1 MKKYIITI
9 LFAFSVL
16 LNLSAQ
22 KHGEE
27 MNYNNN
33 DSLLLGYQLYIPQSM
48 DLFTTQ
54 KATSET
60 FDNSPHIDI
69 SKALYGKIA
78 GLNVYQGVG
87 QLFNNISTLSI
98 HGQSPLVLVD
108 GYPRNIEDIVAAEI
122 ESVTVLKD
130 AISVALYGV
139 RGANGVVMITT
150 KRGKN
155 QRLKITTKYQM
166 GVNTQFRSPDFAD
179 SYTYA
184 TKLNEALLL
193 DGLNPR
199 YDSNELNA
207 FKNNMFPYDYPNVD
221 WWKESYNNVSYNH
234 RLNLTFNGG
243 NERFRY
249 FTAMDYMHDKGFFKY
264 NTTDS
269 RYNSK
274 PTDVRLNLRANIDVN
289 VTSSTFFKLGV
300 VSKLMETNRARYE
313 SIFNAIYNTPSAAFP
328 IRYSNEIFGGNSTYT
343 FNNPVALLTST
354 GNHKTTFSTLLA
366 DASLK
371 QNLNALVDGLA
382 VELSVAFDNFGSMY
396 DTSSKEY
403 RYIDSRP
410 SILDDGITLVT
421 DPVIYRRDSEVLSHG
436 QGFTSLYLR
445 TNMQGK
451 LSYEK
456 NFSEVH
462 NLLSAL
468 IYDQQSFIRQ
478 GRNQS
483 AKRQSILATAMYSFR
498 KKYSLG
504 AVMNYSGTAYLPKTD
519 RYRLYP
525 AVSASWVV
533 SEEDFVKNTG
543 ALDYLKLYA
552 SIGTSGW
559 DGNLSHELYRQGYGG
574 QYGNGYFFTD
584 NASQFWGQGEGPLP
598 VENLTVEKSTKTAIG
613 FVSSFLNNRL
623 NLTFE
628 GFNNKRSD
636 ILVPS
641 GASVSEV
648 IGINVGYLN
657 AGIQKYYGFDAAFS
671 WEEKINKFKYKLYA
685 NGSYLD
691 TKIVNDNQEFQEYD
705 YLYRKGNRVN
715 QFYGLEVVGIFH
727 DQMEI
732 NNSAVQTFSIARPG
746 DLKYR
751 DQNGDG
757 IINNQDVVKMFGSSI
772 PRFYFG
778 FGLNLAYE
786 NFELLA
792 DFQGLTGR
800 TVNLLNSKIYSPLVE
815 NGNISNTFLKTEI
828 PWTPENAS
836 VATMPRLTTLANANN
851 YYTNSLWLR
860 DGSFIKLRNLM
871 LAYTFPKSLTS
882 FADVKVYVQG
892 TNLFSLDN
900 IKTLDPEQLGT
911 NYPVIRSYW
920 AGIKLNF

>member
-1 MKKYIITI
+1 MKKYIITT
-9 LFAFSVL
+9 LFIFSVL
-16 LNLSAQ
+16 LGLGAQ
-22 KHGEE
+22 ENEG
-27 MNYNNN
+27 NINNNN

-48 DLFTTQ
+48 DLFATQ
-54 KATSET
+54 KVTNET

-78 GLNVYQGVG
+78 GLNIYQGVG
-87 QLFNNISTLSI
+87 DLFNNISVLSV
-98 HGQSPLVLVD
+98 HGQAPLVLVD
-108 GYPRNIEDIVAAEI
+108 GYPRNIEDIVASEI
-122 ESVTVLKD
+122 ESVAVLKD
-130 AISVALYGV
+130 AVSAALYGV

-155 QRLKITTKYQM
+155 QKLRITTKYQM
-166 GVNTQFRSPDFAD
+166 GINTQFRSPDFAD

-199 YDSNELNA
+199 YDANELNA
-207 FKNNMFPYDYPNVD
+207 FRENTFPYDYPNVN
-221 WWKESYNNVSYNH
+221 WWKESFNDVSYNH
-234 RLNLTFNGG
+234 RLSLTFNGG
-243 NERFRY
+243 TDRFRY
-249 FTAMDYMHDKGFFKY
+249 FSAVDYMHDKGFFKY
-264 NTTDS
+264 NTTDQ

-289 VTSSTFFKLGV
+289 VTASTFFKLGV

-328 IRYSNEIFGGNSTYT
+328 IRYSNGIFGGNSIYT
-343 FNNPVALLTST
+343 SNNPVALLTST
-354 GNHKTTFSTLLA
+354 GNLKTTFSTLLA

-371 QNLNALVDGLA
+371 QNLNSLVDGLA

-403 RYIDSRP
+403 RYIESRP
-410 SILDDGITLVT
+410 SILSDGITLVT

-445 TNMQGK
+445 SNIQGK
-451 LSYEK
+451 LSYES
-456 NFSEVH
+456 NFSEEH
-462 NLLSAL
+462 SLLSAL
-468 IYDQQSFIRQ
+468 VYDQQSFIRQ

-498 KKYSLG
+498 QKYNLG
-504 AVMNYSGTAYLPKTD
+504 AVLNYSGTAYLPKED

-525 AVSASWVV
+525 AVSASWVI
-533 SEEDFVKNTG
+533 SEEDVVKNIN
-543 ALDYLKLYA
+543 DVNYLKLYA
-552 SIGTSGW
+552 SLGTSGW
-559 DGNLSHELYRQGYGG
+559 DGNLLHEMYRQGYGG
-574 QYGNGYFFTD
+574 QYGNSYFFTN
-584 NASQFWGQGEGPLP
+584 NASQFGGQGEGPLP
-598 VENLTVEKSTKTAIG
+598 VENLTVEKSTKTAVGIVTSL
-613 FVSSFLNNRL
+613 FNNRL
-623 NLTFE
+623 NLTVE
-628 GFNNKRSD
+628 GFHNKRSD

-648 IGINVGYLN
+648 IGINVGSLN

-671 WEEKINKFKYKLYA
+671 WEQKINEFNYKLYA

-715 QFYGLEVVGIFH
+715 QFYGLEVAGIFH

-732 NNSAVQTFSIARPG
+732 NNSAVQTFSTTRPG
-746 DLKYR
+746 DLKYK

-757 IINNQDVVKMFGSSI
+757 IINNQDIVKMFGSSI

-778 FGLNLAYE
+778 FGLNLAYK

-815 NGNISNTFLKTEI
+815 NGNISNTFLETEI

-851 YYTNSLWLR
+851 YQTNSLWLR
-860 DGSFIKLRNLM
+860 DGSFVKLRNLM
-871 LAYTFPKSLTS
+871 LAYTFPKTLTS
-882 FADVKVYVQG
+882 FADVKIYVQG

-911 NYPVIRSYW
+911 AYPATKSYW
-920 AGIKLNF
+920 VGFKLNF